1 MIFKNDDDKVV
12 GVKEEESVWAE
23 KRLAGLV
30 LCVIYDNAG
39 W

>member
-12 GVKEEESVWAE
+12 GVKEESVWAE

-30 LCVIYDNAG
+30 LCVIYDNTG